1 MQIWSPQLEVRFIF
15 VDVPNDFLTF
25 QSIEDLYFTECS
37 SAYSGGVNVSR
48 CCGFHVSHRSL
59 WISSPCHL
67 VLYCVIWFHCTCFEP
82 NSMVLHSTR
91 LDDILV
97 WRLIHSPF
105 AFLLFSP
112 HGAHIVQWCGV
123 VGGVIGSRCNHILS
137 NLAVSTNPNQKILE
151 AGRLQ
156 WLSQWFTRSE
166 NRVVTFRSMFFDSLS
181 T

>member
-37 SAYSGGVNVSR
+37 SAYSGGVNVNR

-59 WISSPCHL
+59 SISSPCHL
-67 VLYCVIWFHCTCFEP
+67 VLYC
-82 NSMVLHSTR
+82 
-91 LDDILV
+91 
-97 WRLIHSPF
+97 LIHSPF
-105 AFLLFSP
+105 TFLLFSP

-123 VGGVIGSRCNHILS
+123 VGGVIGSRCNHLLS